1 MTIGLIL
8 QQPDAHT
15 LIRYSPTAIL
25 DSSNPGSGRCHMPHP
40 LLVKHPLFRQA
51 QEERI
56 ASILDGIR
64 PRIVPRGKLLN
75 TPGSNQRLLHLL
87 LEGRLKA
94 YQLTPDGRE
103 LLLELIESGGF
114 DGMLSVAGQ
123 RGHFT
128 EASEDSLVASLA
140 WPLMERLLAADPY
153 VAHNLLWLITARLEN
168 REEHLESMAL
178 RDPSRRLARQL
189 LALGETLGRKESTRV
204 VLAARMT
211 HQTLADML
219 GVRRETVTLHLH
231 RLIEIGAVQLE
242 DGHLA
247 LNTRLLQRLVEEESP
262 HKAP

>member
-1 MTIGLIL
+1 
-8 QQPDAHT
+8 
-15 LIRYSPTAIL
+15 
-25 DSSNPGSGRCHMPHP
+25 MPNP
-40 LLVKHPLFRQA
+40 LLLKHPLFRQA
-51 QEERI
+51 QEQRI
-56 ASILDGIR
+56 ASILEGIR

-94 YQLTPDGRE
+94 YQLAPDGRE

-128 EASEDSLVASLA
+128 EATEDSSVASLH
-140 WPLMERLLAADPY
+140 WPLMERLLTADPY
-153 VAHNLLWLITARLEN
+153 IAHNLLWLISARLEN

-189 LALGETLGRKESTRV
+189 LALGETMGRKEGTHV
-204 VLAARMT
+204 VLGPRLT

-219 GVRRETVTLHLH
+219 GVRRETVTIHLH
-231 RLIEIGAVQLE
+231 RLMEMGAVQLK
-242 DGHLA
+242 DGRLA
-247 LNTRLLQRLVEEESP
+247 LNSRLLQRLVEEESP
-262 HKAP
+262 HSAPAS